1 MKVPSKEKEK
11 PLCEFYTHIGDED
24 WVLPGFGAN
33 PNEVKLLKEYGNLA
47 KCYNSLHPTHQGV
60 IRDAIKE
67 MGFGMNQFLDE
78 DIVSLAQYNKYCYY
92 VAGLVG
98 INAIELSILSKVCAP
113 FSIPDETKR
122 SLCISAGLLL
132 QKVNIIRDIREDL
145 LQIPQPR
152 IFWPKEVRIR
162 GLEQGY
168 KGYISLSEI

>member
-1 MKVPSKEKEK
+1 M
-11 PLCEFYTHIGDED
+11 
-24 WVLPGFGAN
+24 
-33 PNEVKLLKEYGNLA
+33 NE
-47 KCYNSLHPTHQGV
+47 
-60 IRDAIKE
+60 
-67 MGFGMNQFLDE
+67 FLDQ
-78 DIVSLAQYNKYCYY
+78 DIISLAQYDKYCYY

-162 GLEQGY
+162 GMGPFINYVSRQVGVLRLACY
-168 KGYISLSEI
+168 CANFDTCKTRPNFCFT